1 MFLLEYVPLTEM
13 AVNPGG
19 RPEGNTVSPDRHIAD
34 TLEHLHTGGQLPF
47 TGRETVP
54 TKARR
59 TKLNHLH
66 PGNMSM
72 TLGLESFS
80 VTRQD
85 WWLLLH
91 LQVFKTTRFL
101 VIGVSVGKL
110 TYPGDL

>member
-1 MFLLEYVPLTEM
+1 MLFLLEYVPLTEM

-19 RPEGNTVSPDRHIAD
+19 RPEGNTVSPDRHIAY

-47 TGRETVP
+47 TGRETDP

-85 WWLLLH
+85 
-91 LQVFKTTRFL
+91 
-101 VIGVSVGKL
+101 
-110 TYPGDL
+110 